1 MAYIKYTKTATF
13 LFPLLEIPKSIFMCN
28 VKNSFGR
35 TIFKTRFINAYL
47 GDCKIDNYEKGFVF
61 LLLKG
66 FQDTDFNC
74 FYDTM
79 TAFENYVDDY
89 EFGINTVIIYS
100 IPDKYLSDYS
110 LILKG
115 QYSKVSSA
123 AKRSIL
129 QNSFF
134 SGKPTTIPLI
144 LNKADVLRKSW
155 EKRLGSSLEAQ
166 EVWSIIVPD
175 EEQICNSILEEKL
188 NSILKPHN
196 IENEKEETQ

>member
-89 EFGINTVIIYS
+89 EFGINIVMIYS
-100 IPDKYLSDYS
+100 IPDKYSVDYS

-115 QYSKVSSA
+115 QYSKVSAA
-123 AKRSIL
+123 AKKRIL

-144 LNKADVLRKSW
+144 LNKADVLRKGW
-155 EKRLGSSLEAQ
+155 EKRLGTSLESK

-175 EEQICNSILEEKL
+175 EEQICNNILEEKL
-188 NSILKPHN
+188 NNILKPLN
-196 IENEKEETQ
+196 IENDKEESQ

>member
-28 VKNSFGR
+28 VKNSFGKR
-35 TIFKTRFINAYL
+35 MFKTRFVNAYL
-47 GDCKIDNYEKGFVF
+47 GDCKINDYKEGFVF

-89 EFGINTVIIYS
+89 EFGINIVMIYS
-100 IPDKYLSDYS
+100 IPDKYSVDYS

-115 QYSKVSSA
+115 QYSKVSAA
-123 AKRSIL
+123 AKKRIL

-144 LNKADVLRKSW
+144 LNKADVLRKGW
-155 EKRLGSSLEAQ
+155 EKRLGTSLESQ

-175 EEQICNSILEEKL
+175 EEQICNNILEEKL
-188 NSILKPHN
+188 NNILKPLN
-196 IENEKEETQ
+196 IENEKEESQ

>member
-28 VKNSFGR
+28 VKNSFGKR
-35 TIFKTRFINAYL
+35 MFKTRFVNAYL

-89 EFGINTVIIYS
+89 EFGINIVMIYS
-100 IPDKYLSDYS
+100 IPDKYSVDYS

-115 QYSKVSSA
+115 QYSKVSAA
-123 AKRSIL
+123 AKKRIL

-144 LNKADVLRKSW
+144 LNKADVLRKGW
-155 EKRLGSSLEAQ
+155 EKRLGTSLESQ

-175 EEQICNSILEEKL
+175 EEQICNNILEEKL
-188 NSILKPHN
+188 NNILKPLN
-196 IENEKEETQ
+196 IENDKEESQ

>member
-28 VKNSFGR
+28 VKNNFGK
-35 TIFKTRFINAYL
+35 TMFKTRFVNAYL
-47 GDCKIDNYEKGFVF
+47 GDCKINDYKEGFVF

-66 FQDTDFNC
+66 FQDPDFDC

-89 EFGINTVIIYS
+89 EFGINIVMIYS
-100 IPDKYLSDYS
+100 IPDKYSVDYS

-115 QYSKVSSA
+115 QYSKVSAA
-123 AKRSIL
+123 AKKRIL

-144 LNKADVLRKSW
+144 LNKADVLRKGW
-155 EKRLGSSLEAQ
+155 EKRLGTSLESQ

-175 EEQICNSILEEKL
+175 EEQICNNILEEKL
-188 NSILKPHN
+188 NNILKPLN
-196 IENEKEETQ
+196 IENEKEESQ